1 MPQKLIVDLVKDIET
16 VLQQRYTNSILT
28 HQYAWWMLEKLTNK
42 TKANLILDQT
52 ITLSPEQKKTI
63 KTWITEQVEQKKPLQ
78 YILGS
83 VPFGP
88 VTIQV
93 EPPIL
98 IPRPETEE
106 WTFQLITK
114 LLLLKNQQLTILDL
128 CTGTGCIALA
138 CAYALPSASIWAT
151 DISKK
156 AIQLAR
162 KNAQHN
168 NLTNIQFIESDL
180 FSALSSYIGTFD
192 LILCNP
198 PYITPEDYRDLDDSV
213 KEWED
218 RQALV
223 AEDYGLELIKKIITA
238 ALPYF
243 KQNRELS
250 QHAINQLY
258 IEVGHKQIVPVVEY
272 MNINSYNSIQV
283 YTDMYGNNRVVSG
296 SIQHVVQENGV

>member
-1 MPQKLIVDLVKDIET
+1 MQQELITDLIKNIEIA
-16 VLQQRYTNSILT
+16 LQQRYSNSILT

-42 TKANLILDQT
+42 TKADLILAQT

-63 KTWITEQVEQKKPLQ
+63 KTWITEQVDQKKPLQ

-88 VTIQV
+88 LTIQV
-93 EPPIL
+93 QSPIL

-114 LLLLKNQQLTILDL
+114 LLLLKNQQLAILDL

-151 DISKK
+151 DISNK

-218 RQALV
+218 RRALV

-238 ALPYF
+238 APPYF
-243 KQNRELS
+243 KKNKKLS
-250 QHAINQLY
+250 QHTINQLY
-258 IEVGHKQIVPVVEY
+258 IEVGHKQIVPVVEC
-272 MNINSYNSIQV
+272 MNANSYNSIQV
-283 YTDMYGNNRVVSG
+283 YTDMYDNNRVVSG
-296 SIQHVVQENGV
+296 SIQHVVQENGL